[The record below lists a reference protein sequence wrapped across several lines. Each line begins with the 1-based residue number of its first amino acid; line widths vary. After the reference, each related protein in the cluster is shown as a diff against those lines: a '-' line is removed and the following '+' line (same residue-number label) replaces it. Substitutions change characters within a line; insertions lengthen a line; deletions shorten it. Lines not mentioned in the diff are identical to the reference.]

1 MRMARQFRGQR
12 NYLNGLA
19 AEAQIARH
27 YEHQGYTI
35 MAVRW
40 RGQSGELDLV
50 ACRAGEV
57 VFVEVKSS
65 KTHAG
70 ATLMVTPQKLDRIM
84 LAAAEFLGGL
94 PDGELTPSRVDV
106 ASVDRQGAVEVVQN
120 VIGH

>member
-1 MRMARQFRGQR
+1 MDTARQFRGQR

-27 YEHQGYTI
+27 YEHQGYSI
-35 MAVRW
+35 MAMRW
-40 RGQSGELDLV
+40 RGKSGELDLV
-50 ACRAGEV
+50 ACRAGEI

-65 KTHAG
+65 KTHAD

-106 ASVDRQGAVEVVQN
+106 ACVDRQGAVEVVQN